1 MVSDGRGIMSSGQLQ
16 AGRAYETAPA
26 LSPLATVFVVDDDAS
41 VRRSLA
47 RLFKSANYQVEA
59 FAGATEF
66 LASGRHRQSP
76 ACLVLDVRMP
86 GLTGM
91 DLQERLAVLGSTL
104 AIVFI
109 TGHGDVPMSV
119 RAMKGGAVD
128 FLPKPF
134 DDTQLLDAVTKAILK
149 SVRDQ
154 EAQTELD
161 AIQKRFETLTPRERE
176 VMSLIVTGKLNKQV
190 AGDLGTTEKTI
201 KVHRARVLEKMQVHS
216 LAELVPLAEKLGL
229 LGRR

>member
-1 MVSDGRGIMSSGQLQ
+1 MNGGNLEQFGVRQ
-16 AGRAYETAPA
+16 TASA
-26 LSPLATVFVVDDDAS
+26 LSPPATVFVVDDDTS

-47 RLFKSANYQVEA
+47 RLFKSAKYQVEG
-59 FAGATEF
+59 FATATEF

-91 DLQERLAVLGSTL
+91 DLQERLAALGTTL

-109 TGHGDVPMSV
+109 SGHGDIPTSV
-119 RAMKGGAVD
+119 QAMKGGAVD

-134 DDTQLLDAVTKAILK
+134 GDTQLLTAVAKAIAK
-149 SVRDQ
+149 NVCDEKAR
-154 EAQTELD
+154 AELD
-161 AIQKRFETLTPRERE
+161 SIQERFDTLTPRERE
-176 VMSLIVTGKLNKQV
+176 VMALIVTGKLNKQV

-229 LGRR
+229 LGRP

>member
-1 MVSDGRGIMSSGQLQ
+1 MTGVNLEPSGACQ
-16 AGRAYETAPA
+16 TAPG
-26 LSPLATVFVVDDDAS
+26 LLPFATVFVVDDDAS
-41 VRRSLA
+41 VRRGLA
-47 RLFKSANYQVEA
+47 RLFKSANFLVEV
-59 FAGATEF
+59 FATATEF

-91 DLQERLAVLGSTL
+91 DLQERLVALRSPLAV
-104 AIVFI
+104 VFI
-109 TGHGDVPMSV
+109 TGHGDIRTSV
-119 RAMKGGAVD
+119 QAMKGGAVD

-134 DDTQLLDAVTKAILK
+134 DDTQLLEAVARAIAK
-149 SVRDQ
+149 NTRDQ
-154 EAQTELD
+154 QQRAELD
-161 AIQKRFETLTPRERE
+161 SIQKRFGTLTPRERE
-176 VMSLIVTGKLNKQV
+176 VMALIVTGKLNKQV
-190 AGDLGTTEKTI
+190 AGDLGTGEKTI